1 MRLQVATDN
10 HPLSKYRANATLANM
25 PEFQKAF
32 DVPDGS
38 AMIRPTDK
46 RVNIW

>member
-25 PEFQKAF
+25 PEFHRAF
-32 DVPDGS
+32 QCASGDPMVRQPGEQC
-38 AMIRPTDK
+38 RL
-46 RVNIW
+46 W